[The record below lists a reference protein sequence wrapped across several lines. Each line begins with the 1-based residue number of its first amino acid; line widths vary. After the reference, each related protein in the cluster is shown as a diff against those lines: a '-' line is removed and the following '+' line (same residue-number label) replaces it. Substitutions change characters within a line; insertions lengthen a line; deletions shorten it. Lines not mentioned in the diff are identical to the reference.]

1 MLAPLGLDH
10 AYPANG
16 ARSGRASPP
25 ASRVSDAVKFCSA
38 QVAALLYGSRD
49 ARQGRALS
57 AFRKAKPAVTAI
69 ANERKI
75 IWVRPDD
82 IIYKI
87 RGDHDLH
94 ANDILAGDW
103 DLDRALLVDS
113 IKYQSICKHFRDG
126 VAWEDT
132 ELFGDYAARFRRG
145 EIVRGTQSLARLKR
159 QYDTRVEAVFRD
171 LRRNRVQDRP
181 RPLGP
186 AHQSSACSHRPG
198 RRDPLWHEGKSS
210 AGDGQALVA
219 QSHPLSRA
227 RPPRRLAE
235 DARGGAGGRGS
246 DQGRRAAPK
255 CPRSVHRASGSRR
268 SLFSEPVN
276 LRRDA

>member
-25 ASRVSDAVKFCSA
+25 ASRVSAAVKFCSA

-145 EIVRGTQSLARLKR
+145 EIVRGANSLARLKR

-171 LRRNRVQDRP
+171 LGATGFRIARDLLGRPTNLPHVHIGRGGEILYGTKGNHRLAMAKLLSLRVIP
-181 RPLGP
+181 C
-186 AHQSSACSHRPG
+186 H
-198 RRDPLWHEGKSS
+198 
-210 AGDGQALVA
+210 V
-219 QSHPLSRA
+219 RA
-227 RPPRRLAE
+227 RHADWQKMREGVLEAVALTKDGAPPPNAHAAFIGHPDLA
-235 DARGGAGGRGS
+235 DLYFPN
-246 DQGRRAAPK
+246 Q
-255 CPRSVHRASGSRR
+255 
-268 SLFSEPVN
+268 
-276 LRRDA
+276 

>member
-25 ASRVSDAVKFCSA
+25 ASRVSAAVKFCSA

-171 LRRNRVQDRP
+171 LGATGFRIARDLLGRPTNLPHVHIGRGGEILYGTKGNHRLAMAKLLSLRVIP
-181 RPLGP
+181 C
-186 AHQSSACSHRPG
+186 H
-198 RRDPLWHEGKSS
+198 
-210 AGDGQALVA
+210 V
-219 QSHPLSRA
+219 RA
-227 RPPRRLAE
+227 RHADWQKVREAVLDAVALTKDGAPSNAHAAFMGHPDLA
-235 DARGGAGGRGS
+235 DLCFPN
-246 DQGRRAAPK
+246 Q
-255 CPRSVHRASGSRR
+255 
-268 SLFSEPVN
+268 
-276 LRRDA
+276 